1 MKKLRKMTQQEV
13 DEMCKKHEAWLENRA
28 DGARADFSGASLKGL
43 SLKNADLRFAN
54 LEGAD
59 LRLVRAT
66 AMTISRF
73 PSLPI
78 IFAVLSLVDTQT
90 APR

>member
-43 SLKNADLRFAN
+43 SLKNADLNAIPNMSKRTSTQLAECLNAVQRKAGSFR
-54 LEGAD
+54 LRGVTAD
-59 LRLVRAT
+59 QK
-66 AMTISRF
+66 
-73 PSLPI
+73 P
-78 IFAVLSLVDTQT
+78 
-90 APR
+90 

>member
-43 SLKNADLRFAN
+43 SLKNAD
-54 LEGAD
+54 
-59 LRLVRAT
+59 
-66 AMTISRF
+66 
-73 PSLPI
+73 
-78 IFAVLSLVDTQT
+78 
-90 APR
+90 